1 MICKDCVL
9 FEHIQHINECKQIK
23 RETVIR
29 YIKKSLK
36 KLYAKNQEIIKLIET
51 LGLLK
56 RREININSKDF
67 INLVENLQENIG
79 SRE

>member
-1 MICKDCVL
+1 M
-9 FEHIQHINECKQIK
+9 
-23 RETVIR
+23 IR